1 MLRIQLWQHRG
12 LLWNLLF
19 RSRHVFL
26 VTCWSWDR
34 SIPCVCT
41 ELQLP
46 IRLGRRSALL
56 LLLLLPLLHL
66 QNGLLQLSLLSL

>member
-1 MLRIQLWQHRG
+1 MLRILLWLHRG

-34 SIPCVCT
+34 SIICVCM
-41 ELQLP
+41 EAQLP
-46 IRLGRRSALL
+46 IRVGRRSTLL

-66 QNGLLQLSLLSL
+66 QNSLLQLSLLSL

>member
-34 SIPCVCT
+34 SIPCVGNRRVM
-41 ELQLP
+41 LGKFPKHGKQGSQASSL
-46 IRLGRRSALL
+46 RLRTS
-56 LLLLLPLLHL
+56 HHH
-66 QNGLLQLSLLSL
+66 SCF